1 MKGSAKFKM
10 LMAAAGSLLWPA
22 WAPGESR
29 VASDPPHSSSQL
41 EAATARL
48 LFKIVIP
55 EELSMEI
62 ADGQRAGAQEMIVA
76 GDDRRPRPVSIMGAD
91 AESTRVLLST
101 IGRHSVAQLAR
112 CVQSPS
118 ADAAPRLSCTVSMP

>member
-1 MKGSAKFKM
+1 MKGSVKFK
-10 LMAAAGSLLWPA
+10 LLIAAAGSLLWPV

-29 VASDPPHSSSQL
+29 VASDQPHSSAQL
-41 EAATARL
+41 EVATARV

-62 ADGQRAGAQEMIVA
+62 ADGQRAGAQEMIV
-76 GDDRRPRPVSIMGAD
+76 GGNGRRPRPVSIMGAD
-91 AESTRVLLST
+91 AASTRVLVST
-101 IGRHSVAQLAR
+101 VGRRSVAQLAT

-118 ADAAPRLSCTVSMP
+118 ADSAPRFSCTVSMP